1 MSNIDKEKLHEFFNK
16 LRNNKDIFEEF
27 YNKYKNLIYK
37 IAFSIVKT
45 KEDSEEIVQNVFIK
59 IYNLETDK
67 LPTQNETSWLYSV
80 TKNESL
86 NFLKKNKDEI
96 SIENIY
102 ELSQNS
108 KDIEEIVEKDKF
120 NRLISKLAE
129 KEKEI
134 VTLKIIGGFSFKEIS
149 NILNMK
155 MPTVQWYYYKSI
167 NNLKMILGNI
177 PMVIISFVLLVKANS
192 NNKNKHTEK
201 IEEDSNKT
209 LNITVSDDDKT
220 QSENKGTEKL
230 ENTTSQ
236 DVNNEI
242 LEENKQNTVNE
253 IIEIKDENINNQNHI
268 VIGFSLILLIISI
281 ASLIIFTK
289 NQQITKKKLSKK

>member
-1 MSNIDKEKLHEFFNK
+1 MSNIDKEKLHKLFNK

-59 IYNLETDK
+59 IYNLDLDK

-86 NFLKKNKDEI
+86 NFIKKNKEEI

-108 KDIEEIVEKDKF
+108 KDIEDIVEKDKF
-120 NRLISKLAE
+120 NRLISKLGK

-167 NNLKMILGNI
+167 NNLVYRVCICK
-177 PMVIISFVLLVKANS
+177 
-192 NNKNKHTEK
+192 
-201 IEEDSNKT
+201 
-209 LNITVSDDDKT
+209 
-220 QSENKGTEKL
+220 
-230 ENTTSQ
+230 
-236 DVNNEI
+236 
-242 LEENKQNTVNE
+242 
-253 IIEIKDENINNQNHI
+253 
-268 VIGFSLILLIISI
+268 
-281 ASLIIFTK
+281 
-289 NQQITKKKLSKK
+289 

>member
-16 LRNNKDIFEEF
+16 LRNDKNIFEEF

-45 KEDSEEIVQNVFIK
+45 NEDSEEIVQNVFIK

-86 NFLKKNKDEI
+86 NFLKKNKNEV

-108 KDIEEIVEKDKF
+108 KDIEDIVEKDKF
-120 NRLISKLAE
+120 NRLISKLGK

-167 NNLKMILGNI
+167 NNLKIILGNI
-177 PMVIISFVLLVKANS
+177 AMVIISFVLLVKAN
-192 NNKNKHTEK
+192 NNKTKHIEK
-201 IEEDSNKT
+201 IEEDLNKT
-209 LNITVSDDDKT
+209 QNITISDNNKIE
-220 QSENKGTEKL
+220 SENKGTQEK

-242 LEENKQNTVNE
+242 LEDRQNTVNE
-253 IIEIKDENINNQNHI
+253 IIEIKDENMNNQNQI
-268 VIGFSLILLIISI
+268 IIGFSLILLIVSI
-281 ASLIIFTK
+281 TFLIIFIK
-289 NQQITKKKLSKK
+289 NQQIIKKKLSKK